1 MGNSVSSPGGKAIA
15 IAGGAVV
22 LALGASY
29 LWDFLSNDASSTPD
43 APASR
48 IRNKLAEEVLTDP
61 RNRDGFANGSEAS
74 STRDAPASGRT
85 KLAEEASVTLRPGK
99 MNPKNR
105 HGYPRGSEEFPRRI
119 RCHPMP
125 QFITIVTYNIWQQ
138 DVKLNERMKAIGEL
152 MQALNMPDIILFQE
166 VTPEIRKIFKEFK
179 WWQQYKCVSH
189 KTPTTKHFCLL
200 LSKLPVKVLGLE
212 HCKDSIMKKKLIVA
226 EVEALGKRRSLVVA
240 NGHLKRPNLPDESHT
255 NKRTAQAKEAIT
267 ILGNYNNAIFG
278 GDMNWSEDLDGCFPL
293 PNGWVDAWERL
304 RPFENGWTYD
314 NVSNQMMIKGKRRL
328 RKRLDRFL
336 CKLKDYKL
344 ACIEIIGKDIIPGLR
359 HQHREK
365 DYPVLCSD
373 HFGLLLRI
381 SI

>member
-1 MGNSVSSPGGKAIA
+1 MGNSVSSPGGKTIA
-15 IAGGAVV
+15 IAGGAAV

-29 LWDFLSNDASSTPD
+29 LWDFLSNDDDHLSSISTKKSSASASSTPD

-61 RNRDGFANGSEAS
+61 RNRDGYAN
-74 STRDAPASGRT
+74 
-85 KLAEEASVTLRPGK
+85 
-99 MNPKNR
+99 
-105 HGYPRGSEEFPRRI
+105 GSEEFPRRI
-119 RCHPMP
+119 RCNPMP
-125 QFITIVTYNIWQQ
+125 QFITIVTYNIWQE

-226 EVEALGKRRSLVVA
+226 EVEALGKRRSLVIA
-240 NGHLKRPNLPDESHT
+240 NGHLKRPNLPDDSHT

-293 PNGWVDAWERL
+293 PNGWVDAWEHL

>member
-29 LWDFLSNDASSTPD
+29 LWDFLSNDDDHLSSISTKKSSASASSTPD

-61 RNRDGFANGSEAS
+61 RNRDGFANGSEEDLSSKSTKKSSASAS

-85 KLAEEASVTLRPGK
+85 KLAEEASVTLRPVG
-99 MNPKNR
+99 
-105 HGYPRGSEEFPRRI
+105 
-119 RCHPMP
+119 
-125 QFITIVTYNIWQQ
+125 Q
-138 DVKLNERMKAIGEL
+138 
-152 MQALNMPDIILFQE
+152 
-166 VTPEIRKIFKEFK
+166 
-179 WWQQYKCVSH
+179 
-189 KTPTTKHFCLL
+189 